1 MSRSTPPSP
10 RFLWHVTL
18 RGAGRVH
25 PFPKERD
32 RFAFLARLRGL
43 LEGARAGCEGFCV
56 MPQEARLVLAAP
68 AAESLRGFLEPACRA
83 YSRYWHEWYP
93 PRLRVFGAVNAVGV
107 PEPLRWDVLA
117 ALEHEP
123 VRAGLCRDAWLY
135 RWSSAAAHSAL
146 GPSYLPLA
154 LEAWREA
161 WTHPRWRERL
171 GSVACDVRALKEAA
185 KLLGRARPLRALAA
199 QDLEAAPPPLLQAGT
214 EAARAA
220 GAAF

>member
-1 MSRSTPPSP
+1 MSCCTPASP
-10 RFLWHVTL
+10 RLLWHVTL
-18 RGAGRVH
+18 RGAGRGH

-32 RFAFLARLRGL
+32 RFTFLARLRGVL
-43 LEGARAGCEGFCV
+43 AGGRAGCEGFCV
-56 MPQEARLVLAAP
+56 MPEEARLILAAP
-68 AAESLRGFLEPACRA
+68 AAESLRGILETACRA

-93 PRLRVFGAVNAVGV
+93 PRLRVFGAVSAACV

-123 VRAGLCRDAWLY
+123 VRAGLCRDAWQY

-154 LEAWREA
+154 LEEWRQA
-161 WTHPRWRERL
+161 WTHARWRERL
-171 GSVACDVRALKEAA
+171 AGVACDLRALKEADT
-185 KLLGRARPLRALAA
+185 LLGRARPLRALAA
-199 QDLEAAPPPLLQAGT
+199 QGREAAPPPLFQDGA

-220 GAAF
+220 GAGF